1 MSKYLGIINK
11 EEFLKWETKAQID
24 FLVAK
29 KLYQLDD
36 KVPVSFN
43 ENKMFGDLGK
53 KKLILNINPEVIEEF
68 YQYILKKYDHLIS
81 NGFVSFFRDFNNSVY
96 GKEKEDQRAI
106 SLENFNEI
114 FKQVNPTQY
123 DILKRKKGVG
133 LVEQVE
139 NMNRFEKLYHT
150 RHVTMINLCPM
161 PIAMATFYGEE
172 AFFDSATFTNL
183 DFFKDMI
190 DFEIALKILVN
201 INDQYHFEDDLYFGE
216 KRELKKMFEKYQYI
230 FDSLDVFI
238 FTHKKIQS
246 FRDKIPAQITSLYD
260 ALEQMKLIYKKKTAF
275 ITYVNA
281 EYGKG
286 ITSMKF
292 YEKGRSMERDKRVE
306 SFTQELSKY
315 AVK

>member
-11 EEFLKWETKAQID
+11 EGFLKWETKAQID

-36 KVPVSFN
+36 KIPVSLN
-43 ENKMFGDLGK
+43 ENEMFGDLGK
-53 KKLILNINPEVIEEF
+53 SKSVLKINPEVIKEF
-68 YQYILKKYDHLIS
+68 YRYILKKYDYLIS
-81 NGFVSFFRDFNNSVY
+81 NGFVSFFRDFNNSIY
-96 GKEKEDQRAI
+96 GKEKDDQRAI
-106 SLENFNEI
+106 ALENFNEI

-150 RHVTMINLCPM
+150 RQSTKINLCPM

-172 AFFDSATFTNL
+172 DFFDSSTFTNL

-201 INDQYHFEDDLYFGE
+201 LNDRYHFEQDFYFSE
-216 KRELKKMFEKYQYI
+216 HKDIKKTFEKYQHI
-230 FDSLDVFI
+230 FHSLDVFI

-246 FRDKIPAQITSLYD
+246 FNDIIPAQITSLYD
-260 ALEQMKLIYKKKTAF
+260 ALNQMKLIHKKKTAF
-275 ITYVNA
+275 ITYVNN
-281 EYGKG
+281 EYA
-286 ITSMKF
+286 IQLTSMKY
-292 YEKGRSMERDKRVE
+292 YEKGRSTERDKRVE
-306 SFTQELSKY
+306 SFTYELSKY